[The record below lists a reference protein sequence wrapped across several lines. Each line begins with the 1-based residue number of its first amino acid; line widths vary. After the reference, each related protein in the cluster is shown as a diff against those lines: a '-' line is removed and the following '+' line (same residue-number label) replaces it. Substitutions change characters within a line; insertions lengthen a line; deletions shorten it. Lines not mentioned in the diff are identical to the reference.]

1 MGEYKV
7 TAKVLNL
14 GCGERIRVAYLM
26 AKDEKDVEQQ
36 FIGTYMTLEIKEVV
50 KNG

>member
-1 MGEYKV
+1 MYRV
-7 TAKVLNL
+7 TAMVLNL
-14 GCGERIRVAYLM
+14 GCGPRVRTAYLE
-26 AKDEKDVEQQ
+26 AKDEKDAIQQ